1 MTVRNVL
8 RTDHERGAKCVSARS
23 SQAASPRAP
32 RAHVDP
38 GDSATHRFDPSTQSL
53 GGSELLAAMAG
64 VLRLPLSH
72 IKGSVTSLRQTDV
85 RWDGETRLDS
95 LAEIDAETDRLSQ
108 IVDSLLPDCAADADK
123 LFTSPCG
130 ALSAKTIWSF
140 PSTTTGRASLSGTAS
155 AFSNPSFGV
164 R

>member
-1 MTVRNVL
+1 
-8 RTDHERGAKCVSARS
+8 
-23 SQAASPRAP
+23 
-32 RAHVDP
+32 
-38 GDSATHRFDPSTQSL
+38 
-53 GGSELLAAMAG
+53 MAG